1 MPARKV
7 METSGSLQLWDNH
20 RDRIVTTEGFVLRR
34 IFLILHP
41 SDS

>member
-7 METSGSLQLWDNH
+7 METNGSLQLWDNH
-20 RDRIVTTEGFVLRR
+20 RERITTTEEFGLRR

>member
-20 RDRIVTTEGFVLRR
+20 RDRIVTTEM
-34 IFLILHP
+34 
-41 SDS
+41 S